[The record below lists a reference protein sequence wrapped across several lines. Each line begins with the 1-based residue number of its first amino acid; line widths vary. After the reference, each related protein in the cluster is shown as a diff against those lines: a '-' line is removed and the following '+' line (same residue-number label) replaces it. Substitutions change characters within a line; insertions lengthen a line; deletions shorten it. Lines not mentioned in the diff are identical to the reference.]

1 MKDSL
6 REVMHMKNSHVLI
19 LVLALMMIGV
29 ASAEVTLQTGP
40 GTTASVYTTGSIYV
54 DSSPP
59 GATAVLDGGVAY
71 LFTPGTFT
79 AVAPGTHNIIVA
91 KPGYQT
97 TLKDFS
103 VAIGETSNVI
113 VTLERVIN
121 PGGISVSST
130 PKGVGLFV
138 DGISQGKTDQIVG
151 NLAPGSHL
159 VSLSEAGY
167 EPWSQMVS
175 VAAGQVTTLTA
186 TLTAEVNPD
195 TGDLQVTSTPTGASV
210 FVNGN
215 YKGFTPVDDSLD
227 INDLAPGTYTV
238 VVKKSGF
245 QDYSAQVSVEAGKL
259 VQMHAQLQT
268 APVTPTTATAEIV
281 STPSGAEVYVNSV
294 FLGIT
299 PLSFQNVTPGTY
311 TVEIKMQGYTP
322 YSTTGQ
328 VVGGQNIQISAA
340 LAPAAPPT
348 TVAPVSPLLVVTGLS
363 VAGLAVVLR
372 KQRYL

>member
-1 MKDSL
+1 MKST
-6 REVMHMKNSHVLI
+6 HILI
-19 LVLALMMIGV
+19 LVLALMTIGV

-40 GTTASVYTTGSIYV
+40 GYTGSVYTTGSIYV

-79 AVAPGTHNIIVA
+79 AVAPGMHNVILA

-97 TLKDFS
+97 TSTDVTVS
-103 VAIGETSNVI
+103 VGETGNVI
-113 VTLERVIN
+113 VTLDRVLN

-138 DGISQGKTDQIVG
+138 DGIYLGKTDQIVG
-151 NLAPGSHL
+151 NLAPGPHL
-159 VSLSEAGY
+159 VVLAEAGY
-167 EPWSQMVS
+167 EPWSQMVP
-175 VAAGQVTTLTA
+175 VAGGQVVSVTA
-186 TLTAEVNPD
+186 TLVAEVNPD
-195 TGDLQVTSTPTGASV
+195 HGDLQVSSTPTGASV

-227 INDLAPGTYTV
+227 INDLAPGSYTL

-245 QDYSAQVSVEAGKL
+245 QDYSTQVSIEAGKRVL
-259 VQMHAQLQT
+259 EHAQLQS
-268 APVTPTTATAEIV
+268 APVTPDTATAEIV
-281 STPSGAEVYVNSV
+281 SNPSGAEVYVNTV

-311 TVEIKMQGYTP
+311 TVEIRMQGYTP

-340 LAPAAPPT
+340 LAPAATPT
-348 TVAPVSPLLVVTGLS
+348 TEAPISPLPA
-363 VAGLAVVLR
+363 VAGLAVAALTVVLR
-372 KQRYL
+372 KQR

>member
-1 MKDSL
+1 MKTT
-6 REVMHMKNSHVLI
+6 HVLI
-19 LVLALMMIGV
+19 LVLALVMIGG

-40 GTTASVYTTGSIYV
+40 GYTGSVYTTGSIYV

-79 AVAPGTHNIIVA
+79 AVAPGMHNVILA

-97 TLKDFS
+97 ISTDVTVS
-103 VAIGETSNVI
+103 IGETRNVI
-113 VTLERVIN
+113 VTLDRVLN

-130 PKGVGLFV
+130 PKGVGLFI
-138 DGISQGKTDQIVG
+138 DGIYQGKTDQIVG
-151 NLAPGSHL
+151 NLAPGPHL

-175 VAAGQVTTLTA
+175 VASGQITTVTA

-210 FVNGN
+210 FANGN

-227 INDLAPGTYTV
+227 INDLAPGAYTLE
-238 VVKKSGF
+238 VKKSGF
-245 QDYSAQVSVEAGKL
+245 QDYSIQVTVDAGKK
-259 VQMHAQLQT
+259 VQVHAQLT
-268 APVTPTTATAEIV
+268 PAPVTPATATAEIV
-281 STPSGAEVYVNSV
+281 SSPSGAEVYVNTV

-311 TVEIKMQGYTP
+311 TVEIRMQGYTP

-328 VVGGQNIQISAA
+328 VIGGQNIQISAA
-340 LAPAAPPT
+340 LAPAATPPT
-348 TVAPVSPLLVVTGLS
+348 QAPVSPFLAVTGLTI
-363 VAGLAVVLR
+363 AGLAIVLR
-372 KQRYL
+372 KQW

>member
-1 MKDSL
+1 MKSI
-6 REVMHMKNSHVLI
+6 HVPI
-19 LVLALMMIGV
+19 LLLALLMIGG

-40 GTTASVYTTGSIYV
+40 GSTGSVYSTGSIYV

-59 GATAVLDGGVAY
+59 AATAVLDGGADY
-71 LFTPGTFT
+71 LYTPGTFT
-79 AVAPGTHNIIVA
+79 ALAPGIHNIILA

-97 TLKDFS
+97 ITKDVTVS
-103 VAIGETSNVI
+103 IGETSNVI
-113 VTLERVIN
+113 VTLEPVLN

-130 PKGVGLFV
+130 PRGVGLFV
-138 DGISQGKTDQIVG
+138 DGIAQGKTDQIVG
-151 NLAPGSHL
+151 NLAPGPHL

-175 VAAGQVTTLTA
+175 VAGGQVMTVTA

-210 FVNGN
+210 YVNGN
-215 YKGFTPVDDSLD
+215 YRGFTPVDDSLD

-238 VVKKSGF
+238 VVKKSNF
-245 QDYSAQVSVEAGKL
+245 QDYSTQVTVEAGKK

-281 STPSGAEVYVNSV
+281 STPSGADVYVNNV

-299 PLSFQNVTPGTY
+299 PLSFQDVTPGTY
-311 TVEIKMQGYTP
+311 AVEIRMQGYTP
-322 YSTTGQ
+322 YTTTGQ

-340 LAPAAPPT
+340 LAPAATSPT
-348 TVAPVSPLLVVTGLS
+348 PAPVSFLLAVTGLI
-363 VAGLAVVLR
+363 VAALAVILR
-372 KQRYL
+372 RQR